1 MSKEMKVGLF
11 VVASLVIFLATFVY
25 VDQLSGVRVQYRTYF
40 TYAGGVDPG
49 SAVRFGGMKVGS
61 VTAIRPW
68 HQDPTKIEMLMEVR
82 GGVPVN
88 ADSVATLTS
97 ISPLGD
103 RYLEISTGSNHAPR
117 IRPDGAIPSKEALSF
132 EALAERASELIPEVQ
147 ATLKDMQKN
156 IDQVSG
162 NAQAVLANIQSM
174 TNPENQR
181 NFSLLLSNAREMLD
195 KESPQIDRVLQ
206 NLDRA
211 STQASG
217 VLSQAGDT
225 LNTIQSAARNANATL
240 SNANK
245 TVDEIREPVKT
256 DLADLQKT
264 MADAQRLIADMRTV
278 VSSNRYSFEETL
290 ENFRAASE
298 NLRELTASVRQRPWT
313 LLRGKPAPDRPVPA
327 VATTH

>member
-1 MSKEMKVGLF
+1 MSKELKVGLF
-11 VVASLVIFLATFVY
+11 VLASLLVFLATFVY
-25 VDQLSGVRVQYRTYF
+25 VDQLSGVRVPYATYF
-40 TYAGGVDPG
+40 SYAGGVDPG

-68 HQDPTKIEMLMEVR
+68 RQDPTKIEILMEVR

-103 RYLEISTGSNHAPR
+103 RYLEISTGSNHARRIPR
-117 IRPDGAIPSKEALSF
+117 GGTIPSKEALSF
-132 EALAERASELIPEVQ
+132 EALAERANDLIPIVQ
-147 ATLKDMQKN
+147 ATLQDMQKN
-156 IDQVSG
+156 IDQVAG
-162 NAQAVLANIQSM
+162 NAQVVLANIQSM
-174 TNPENQR
+174 TGPENQR
-181 NFSLLLSNAREMLD
+181 NFGLLLANAREMLD

-225 LNTIQSAARNANATL
+225 LNTIQTAARTANDTLANANQ
-240 SNANK
+240 
-245 TVDEIREPVKT
+245 TVNDIRDPIKT

-264 MADAQRLIADMRTV
+264 MADAQRLIGEMRTV
-278 VSSNRYSFEETL
+278 VSSNRYSIDETL

-298 NLRELTASVRQRPWT
+298 NMRELTASVRQRPWL
-313 LLRGKPAPDRPVPA
+313 LLRGKPVPDRSVPA
-327 VATTH
+327 VASRH